1 MHNIS
6 VYAVF
11 VIVFFAQNTFGQESV
26 PDEPP
31 PARETEAP
39 PPRADTCPYAL
50 SLHPCFGFIYGRAEE
65 IVYPPSSEFK
75 AELLSQ
81 LLWDMK
87 PVFYYGLRTDFSQI
101 KTTEK
106 HGLFSS
112 LSLKFGIPALSGK
125 IVDRDWLSIENT
137 DLTNY
142 SIHDNFTREM
152 FLLDF
157 SAGYAFPFLR
167 VMILKAYVNVS
178 YMNFRFSGFDGHGI
192 YARSKG
198 KNTYYPIGDNPDTET
213 ELFKGKKVINYTQV
227 WLSVAPGVSF
237 GYYFFE
243 NFCAE
248 LSFRI
253 TPLILCSDLDEHLT
267 TKTQFRDYM
276 QGGLLIEPGATLSFA
291 CNDWIALSLEFSWKY
306 INGTKGDT
314 FMRPYGKG
322 DYFQSGTAGAGLSVL
337 DTGFFFRIRL

>member
-1 MHNIS
+1 VNNIT
-6 VYAVF
+6 VLAVF

-31 PARETEAP
+31 PAREAEAP
-39 PPRADTCPYAL
+39 PPRADTHPYAL
-50 SLHPCFGFIYGRAEE
+50 SLHPCFGFIYGQAEE
-65 IVYPPSSEFK
+65 IVYPDKTTK
-75 AELLSQ
+75 APLLSQ

-87 PVFYYGLRTDFSQI
+87 PVFYYGLVADFSRTRPTD
-101 KTTEK
+101 KW
-106 HGLFSS
+106 GGFSN
-112 LSLKFGIPALSGK
+112 LSLKFGIPASSGK
-125 IVDRDWLSIENT
+125 IVDRDWLSVENT

-152 FLLDF
+152 FLFDF
-157 SAGYAFPFLR
+157 SAGFSFPFLR

-178 YMNFRFSGFDGHGI
+178 YMNIHFSGFDGHGI

-198 KNTYYPIGDNPDTET
+198 NNTYHPIDDDPRLEDFNGM
-213 ELFKGKKVINYTQV
+213 KVFNYTQK
-227 WLSVAPGVSF
+227 WMTIAPGVSF

-243 NFCAE
+243 NFFAE

-253 TPLILCSDLDEHLT
+253 TPLILCADLDEHLHPSNRA
-267 TKTQFRDYM
+267 QFRDYM
-276 QGGLLIEPGATLSFA
+276 QGGLLIEPGASLSFA

-314 FMRPYGKG
+314 FYRPYGKG

>member
-6 VYAVF
+6 VLAVF
-11 VIVFFAQNTFGQESV
+11 VIVLFSAQYGFGQESD
-26 PDEPP
+26 PGNENEPP
-31 PARETEAP
+31 PAREAEANAA
-39 PPRADTCPYAL
+39 RAYAL
-50 SLHPCFGFIYGRAEE
+50 SLHPCFGFIYGQAEE
-65 IVYPPSSEFK
+65 IVYPSSEYK

-87 PVFYYGLRTDFSQI
+87 PVFYYGLRTDFSRLNP
-101 KTTEK
+101 TEK
-106 HGLFSS
+106 HGFFSN

-125 IVDRDWLSIENT
+125 IVDRDWLSIEN
-137 DLTNY
+137 DALTNY

-152 FLLDF
+152 FLFDF

-178 YMNFRFSGFDGHGI
+178 YMNIRFSGFDGHGI

-198 KNTYYPIGDNPDTET
+198 NNTYHPIDDNPDPES
-213 ELFKGKKVINYTQV
+213 FSGKMFNYAQKWMT
-227 WLSVAPGVSF
+227 VAPGVSF

-243 NFCAE
+243 NFFAE

-253 TPLILCSDLDEHLT
+253 TPLILCADLDEHLHPDNRV
-267 TKTQFRDYM
+267 QFRDYM
-276 QGGLLIEPGATLSFA
+276 RGGLLIEPGATLSFA

-314 FMRPYGKG
+314 FMRDYGTD
-322 DYFQSGTAGAGLSVL
+322 DYFQLGTAGAGLSVF
-337 DTGFFFRIRL
+337 DTGFFLKIRL